1 MSLTTSQLLTTSL
14 IGVGLSA
21 DACAVALS
29 SGLAI
34 KHLHL
39 SKALKIALFFGGFQG
54 IMPIIGYLLGIS
66 FSYLIRSID
75 HWVAF
80 ILLSLIGGKMIYEAI
95 ADKEEEDKSF
105 NPTDNKTLLTL
116 AIATSIDALAVGL
129 SFAFLKIDILQ
140 SSGLIAIITFILSLA
155 FVFIGHKVGDFF
167 KGQVD
172 IIGGL
177 ILIGIGTKILLEHT
191 GILHH

>member
-1 MSLTTSQLLTTSL
+1 MLLNTSQLLDIVL

-34 KHLHL
+34 KHLHP
-39 SKALKIALFFGGFQG
+39 SKAFKIALFFGGFQG
-54 IMPIIGYLLGIS
+54 IMPIIGWSLGIG
-66 FSYLIRSID
+66 FQDLIRSVD

-80 ILLSLIGGKMIYEAI
+80 GLLSVIGGKMIYEAI
-95 ADKEEEDKSF
+95 SEQDEDEKAF

-129 SFAFLKIDILQ
+129 SFALLDTDILP
-140 SSGLIAIITFILSLA
+140 SSALIAITTFVLSFI
-155 FVFIGHKVGDFF
+155 FVFIGHRLGDFF
-167 KGQVD
+167 KAQVD
-172 IIGGL
+172 ILGGL
-177 ILIGIGTKILLEHT
+177 VLIGIGIKIVLEHT
-191 GILHH
+191 HILG

>member
-1 MSLTTSQLLTTSL
+1 MLSNTSEFLNILL

-34 KHLHL
+34 KHSLPN
-39 SKALKIALFFGGFQG
+39 KAFKIALFFGGFQG
-54 IMPIIGYLLGIS
+54 IMPIIGWCLGIA
-66 FSYLIRSID
+66 FQDLIHSID

-80 ILLSLIGGKMIYEAI
+80 GLLSFIGGKMFYEAI
-95 ADKEEEDKSF
+95 SEQDEDEKAF

-129 SFAFLKIDILQ
+129 SFAVLQTDIL
-140 SSGLIAIITFILSLA
+140 SSSVLIAITTFILSFI
-155 FVFIGHKVGDFF
+155 FVFIGHRLGDFF
-167 KGQVD
+167 KAQVD
-172 IIGGL
+172 IFGGL
-177 ILIGIGTKILLEHT
+177 ILIGIGIKIVLEHTKIL
-191 GILHH
+191 G